1 MSQLPPLRQSL
12 KETILPV
19 PKWVYFLLN
28 VIGLGLRLGAEADDT
43 ESKSQ
48 ASCLGSLPESVRS
61 HPNER
66 N

>member
-1 MSQLPPLRQSL
+1 MGLF
-12 KETILPV
+12 V
-19 PKWVYFLLN
+19 LN

-43 ESKSQ
+43 ESKSK

-66 N
+66 NWDCWAV